1 MRVHAR
7 RSMLLSILFMGFGQ
21 FYNRQLVKGLLFVSM
36 EIYLIAFW
44 TLPFR
49 NAMWGLYTLGESV
62 QTRVGFTI
70 VPGDHSI
77 FLMIEGIIFLICG
90 LLFLWMYYLN
100 IRDARR
106 VGFARDQGIAPN
118 KFKKT
123 LLVFSEKGFPYFL
136 LMPSVV
142 FTSFLTIL
150 PLIFGIAIA
159 FTNYSAPNHIPPA
172 SLVDWVGFQTF
183 IDLFNMKTWNRTFI
197 GVFSWT
203 FVWAILATV
212 TTFFTGMFFA
222 VLLNSKGIRFQKFWR
237 SIYIL
242 PWAIPSFV
250 SILIMRNLFNG
261 EFGPINQYLDF
272 IGLAAVPWLSDPNW
286 AKFTLV
292 VVNIWFGF
300 PFWMVLMSGVMT
312 SIDRELYDAS
322 QVDGANARQQFR
334 KITLPIVMF
343 STAPLLI
350 MQFAGNFNNFNLIYL
365 LTQGGPVNVN
375 YSYAG
380 STDILISWIYKLTLD
395 QSQFAM
401 ASVVSIL
408 IFIALAGISIWN
420 FRRTRAFKEED
431 TML

>member
-7 RSMLLSILFMGFGQ
+7 RSTLLSILFMGFGQ
-21 FYNRQLVKGLLFVSM
+21 FYNRQIVKGLLFVSM

>member
-1 MRVHAR
+1 MHAR

>member
-1 MRVHAR
+1 MHAR
-7 RSMLLSILFMGFGQ
+7 RSTLLSILFMGFGQ

>member
-1 MRVHAR
+1 MHAR
-7 RSMLLSILFMGFGQ
+7 RSTLLSILFMGFGQ

-401 ASVVSIL
+401 PRSYRS
-408 IFIALAGISIWN
+408 
-420 FRRTRAFKEED
+420 
-431 TML
+431 